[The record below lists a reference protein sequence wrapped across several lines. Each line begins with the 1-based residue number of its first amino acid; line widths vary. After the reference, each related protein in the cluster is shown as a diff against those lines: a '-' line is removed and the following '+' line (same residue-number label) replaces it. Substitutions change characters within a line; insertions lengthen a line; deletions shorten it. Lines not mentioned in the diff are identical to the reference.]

1 MKKIYMPSMDEL
13 YLMQEYSQFKGM
25 DIYKYLLVKVAES
38 LIVESIHYPAKGILK
53 SAYKYLCED
62 EYLARIICSLYPEE
76 IRYSRVAQY
85 DTDLCIKLLTKEK
98 SNNIQKLDELRRF
111 SETIQMGLFTIR
123 EVIETLAKE
132 LPNNP
137 NYRFEYLSQS
147 LYANE
152 YPNVALDSIFSKQ
165 LLEHIVSD
173 IIIKDDKKQEE
184 LTKIEPAYITDIQK
198 LSTISDTKIKYLLA
212 QGYSSYFDRYFVSD
226 DAGLEYNGSD
236 ILTNPDIK
244 VKRLIKCINQNQS
257 NLY

>member
-76 IRYSRVAQY
+76 IRYSSVAQY
-85 DTDLCIKLLTKEK
+85 DTDLCIRLITKEK
-98 SNNIQKLDELRRF
+98 NDNIKRLDELRRF
-111 SETIQMGLFTIR
+111 SESTQMGLFTIR
-123 EVIETLAKE
+123 EVIEILSKE

-137 NYRFEYLSQS
+137 NYRFEYLSSCDDKYQ
-147 LYANE
+147 
-152 YPNVALDSIFSKQ
+152 NVALESIFSKKI
-165 LLEHIVSD
+165 LEHIVSNM
-173 IIIKDDKKQEE
+173 IIQDEEKQKQ
-184 LTKIEPAYITDIQK
+184 LIQIEPAYINDIT
-198 LSTISDTKIKYLLA
+198 TITTNNNKNEIESLLQ
-212 QGYSSYFDRYFVSD
+212 QGFDSYFNRYFVDKNAGVEYKD
-226 DAGLEYNGSD
+226 DD

-244 VKRLIKCINQNQS
+244 VKRLIKCINQNPE